1 MRDGGFVTLDWLA
14 DQDGA
19 PSDAPLLLL
28 LSGIAGGSGDAY
40 VQHMAADA
48 AALGFRPV
56 CFNSRGCAGGPI
68 TVPQFYSASFT
79 SDLREVVALLA
90 GRHAAAPRLALGWS
104 LGANILVNY
113 LGEEGAAKGPRQQL
127 LHAAVSMG
135 NPHDL
140 QACDA
145 AMERGMGRVYSRS
158 MGKGLARVFQPHAA
172 LFEGL
177 PRFDVAAAS
186 AAATVR
192 EFDEAVTRRSF
203 GFASVDL
210 YYAACGSGARLA
222 HVAVPLLCVAAAD
235 DPIAVDAA
243 VPRAEVA
250 RNPHAAL
257 VVTPSG
263 GHLGWMV
270 AGASPFGRPAPY
282 AGVLQWLGA
291 IVEEWRAAHG
301 ATRAAVTV
309 EELDAMLAA
318 TAAG

>member
-56 CFNSRGCAGGPI
+56 CFNSRGCAGGPV

-158 MGKGLARVFQPHAA
+158 MGKGLRKIFTPHAH
-172 LFEGL
+172 LFDAST
-177 PRFDVAAAS
+177 PVDAAAALRCS
-186 AAATVR
+186 TVR
-192 EFDEAVTRRSF
+192 GFDDAVTRRSF
-203 GFASVDL
+203 GFASVDD
-210 YYAACGSGARLA
+210 YYAQSGSASKLPR
-222 HVAVPLLCVAAAD
+222 VRIPLLCLQAAD

-243 VPRAEVA
+243 VPRAA
-250 RNPHAAL
+250 IAANPHVAL
-257 VVTPSG
+257 VVSCAG
-263 GHLGWMV
+263 GHLGWV
-270 AGASPFGRPAPY
+270 EAAGSPLGAPWPNK
-282 AGVLQWLGA
+282 GVLQWLQA
-291 IVEEWRAAHG
+291 RAG
-301 ATRAAVTV
+301 ELKTGGEAAA
-309 EELDAMLAA
+309 EPLAA
-318 TAAG
+318 AA